1 MKLSASF
8 SRFSRRSML
17 AMLAAFPALS
27 TLGKEMA
34 FAQTAATTKPRKG
47 LKSGVYNEFAAFLT
61 VRPGHLQQLKEE
73 LSKRFPTEQNQ
84 NAMIPRELLLKV
96 GNCHVKHYLFDNDQ
110 RLALILT
117 FNQSFDKYFDDF
129 FAAAGVE
136 NFYSWLQ
143 HCSEIP
149 EELAKMTIPQI
160 KDAVGGIQT
169 QAFDYIEVIP
179 DITTQQIAKAQKL
192 MTAFQGVLD
201 NPDAA
206 QALKNPALK
215 PLLDLASG

>member
-1 MKLSASF
+1 
-8 SRFSRRSML
+8 ML
-17 AMLAAFPALS
+17 FMLAAFPALS
-27 TLGKEMA
+27 IFGKEMA
-34 FAQTAATTKPRKG
+34 IAQTAAAAAPRKG

-73 LSKRFPTEQNQ
+73 LSKRFPTEHNP

-96 GNCHVKHYLFDNDQ
+96 GNCHVKHYLFDNEQ
-110 RLALILT
+110 RLALILS

-129 FAAAGVE
+129 FTAAGVE

-169 QAFDYIEVIP
+169 QAYDYIEAVP
-179 DITTQQIAKAQKL
+179 DATIREIAKAQKL
-192 MTAFQGVLD
+192 MKAFQQVLD

-206 QALKNPALK
+206 QALKHPALK
-215 PLLDLASG
+215 PLLEQAAD